1 MASPVRTTKPA
12 VHTATEKPSTS
23 SPSRPGKETPPSPV
37 LEKSKPP
44 QDVGKPAVH
53 AAEVK
58 AEEDEADKT
67 EDEPEQGEPIDL
79 ETFSQILDLDEDD
92 DEREFSRQM
101 AWAYFSQVGDT
112 FKEMDKYLEEED
124 VAKLSALGHFLKG
137 SSAALGVS
145 KLQESCEKIQHYGLL
160 RDEERDINL
169 TKLEA
174 IKLIRSMLVKAKKDY
189 VVAEDWLKKWYE
201 EDALEHKS

>member
-1 MASPVRTTKPA
+1 VREDTTL
-12 VHTATEKPSTS
+12 
-23 SPSRPGKETPPSPV
+23 RPPS
-37 LEKSKPP
+37 
-44 QDVGKPAVH
+44 
-53 AAEVK
+53 
-58 AEEDEADKT
+58 
-67 EDEPEQGEPIDL
+67 
-79 ETFSQILDLDEDD
+79 DLDEDD

-112 FKEMDKYLEEED
+112 FKKMDKYLEDED

-145 KLQESCEKIQHYGLL
+145 KVQESCEKIQHYGLL

-169 TKLEA
+169 TKPEA